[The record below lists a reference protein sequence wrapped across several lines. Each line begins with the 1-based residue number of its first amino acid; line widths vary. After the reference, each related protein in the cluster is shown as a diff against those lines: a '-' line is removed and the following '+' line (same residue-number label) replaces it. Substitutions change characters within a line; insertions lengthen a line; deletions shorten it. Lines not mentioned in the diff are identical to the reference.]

1 MNGLDSIRDTF
12 ARSRSEGR
20 ATFMP
25 FFSAGFPNLDAS
37 LDAMSALVDAG
48 ADALE
53 IGMPFSDPL
62 ADGPVIQHASQV
74 ALEGGTRIADC
85 ILVVQRLRARGVAI
99 PLVMMGYLNPL
110 LSFGLKRFVEE
121 AAAAGANG
129 FIVPDL
135 PPEEAGEMLS
145 LCEAHGLG
153 FIPLVAPNSTAERV
167 RQAASLARGFIY
179 LVSVTGVTGARDSL
193 PPDLA
198 DYVRRVRGLTDL
210 PLAVGFGIS
219 RPEHARAVAGIA
231 DGIIVASALI
241 RLMESEGLAAVRALA
256 ESLRAA
262 CVGEKT
268 SLTP

>member
-1 MNGLDSIRDTF
+1 MTGLDLIRDTF
-12 ARSRSEGR
+12 ARSKADGR

-25 FFSAGFPNLDAS
+25 FFSAGFPNRDAS
-37 LDAMSALVDAG
+37 LEAMSALVEAG

-74 ALEGGTRIADC
+74 ALEGGTGVGDC
-85 ILVVQRLRARGVAI
+85 LMTVRRLRARGVAI

-110 LSFGLKRFVEE
+110 LSFGLARFVGE
-121 AAAAGANG
+121 AAAAGASG

-135 PPEEAGEMLS
+135 PLEEAGEMLS
-145 LCEAHGLG
+145 LCAPHGLG
-153 FIPLVAPNSTAERV
+153 FIPLVAPNSTAERI
-167 RQAASLARGFIY
+167 RRAASLARGFLY

-198 DYVRRVRGLTDL
+198 GYVQRVRGLTDL

-219 RPEHARAVAGIA
+219 RPEHARAVAGLA

-241 RLMESEGLAAVRALA
+241 RLMESQGLPAVRALA

-262 CVGEKT
+262 CALERIG
-268 SLTP
+268 